1 MCQPRI
7 ASQFSS
13 HERERQENSQPLW
26 PALGMPASG
35 RVQVLI
41 SNTEEPQA
49 SAFLSFFIFIFL
61 FFKWSLFWTFLL
73 LKRLRQK
80 IGTVQKGA
88 GLWVE
93 SYTLFSFPS
102 RGKYPCSLFNL
113 SMLHDLGNKM

>member
-13 HERERQENSQPLW
+13 HERERQENSQPLR
-26 PALGMPASG
+26 PALGVPASG

-49 SAFLSFFIFIFL
+49 SAFLSFFYFYFFIFL
-61 FFKWSLFWTFLL
+61 SLFWTFLL

-88 GLWVE
+88 GLWIE